1 MGYKLNMNFKK
12 VIMKKKSLRA
22 IAGFAALLFTASCSK
37 DDTATQTNATVSG
50 KWVGFNTAPVGPSRY
65 LALTFNTGGN
75 LVVEANNSTTP
86 DIANGT
92 WAIVGDSVKATF
104 TYTGSASGTFSL
116 AGKYVSG
123 ATNMD
128 GTIGA
133 GVFTSGLS
141 IFSVTKQ

>member
-1 MGYKLNMNFKK
+1 MNFKI
-12 VIMKKKSLRA
+12 VSMKKKSLIA
-22 IAGFAALLFTASCSK
+22 IAGFAVLLFTASCSK
-37 DDTATQTNATVSG
+37 DDTATQTNATVTG
-50 KWVGFNTAPVGPSRY
+50 KWVGSTTAPVGPSRY
-65 LALTFNTGGN
+65 LALTFSSGGN
-75 LVVEANNSTTP
+75 LLVEANNPSAP
-86 DIANGT
+86 DVANGT

-123 ATNMD
+123 ATNMN

-141 IFSVTKQ
+141 IFSTTKQ